1 MINKIKKDLSNL
13 IGKKVFIN
21 VNSIRNKNEYYEGVL
36 IELYDRIFVLRD
48 SNNDL
53 RSFSYVDL
61 LIGNIQLDCK
71 KYWQFINKNI
81 KFK

>member
-21 VNSIRNKNEYYEGVL
+21 VNNIRNKNEYYEGVL
-36 IELYDRIFVLRD
+36 IELYDRIFVLMD

-71 KYWQFINKNI
+71 KY
-81 KFK
+81 

>member
-21 VNSIRNKNEYYEGVL
+21 VNNIRNKNEYYEGVL
-36 IELYDRIFVLRD
+36 IELYDRIFVLMD

-71 KYWQFINKNI
+71 K
-81 KFK
+81 

>member
-21 VNSIRNKNEYYEGVL
+21 VNNIRNKNEYYEGVL
-36 IELYDRIFVLRD
+36 TELYDRIFVLRD

-71 KYWQFINKNI
+71 KYVKH
-81 KFK
+81 